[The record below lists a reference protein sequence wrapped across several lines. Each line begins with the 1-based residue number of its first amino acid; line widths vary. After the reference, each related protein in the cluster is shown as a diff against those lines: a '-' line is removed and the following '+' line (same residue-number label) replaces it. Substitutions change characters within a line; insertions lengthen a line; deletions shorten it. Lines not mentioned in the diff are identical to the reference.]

1 MNQQLREQPTT
12 TTKWAPWWVYLVVI
26 VGTNYLRRA
35 AFPDGSSPAIRVAVA
50 LAFSA
55 ALFVFVTLVY
65 RAAARR

>member
-1 MNQQLREQPTT
+1 MNQQLRTQPKT
-12 TTKWAPWWVYLVVI
+12 TTKWAPWWVYFVVI

-35 AFPDGSSPAIRVAVA
+35 AFPDGSSPAIRVAIA

-55 ALFVFVTLVY
+55 ALFVFITLVY